1 MATYNRPDVLRY
13 AIESVLW
20 QTYKNWELLV
30 VVDACSESTGQVIK
44 DYNNPKIRY
53 HNFEE
58 NFGEQSGPNN

>member
-30 VVDACSESTGQVIK
+30 VGDACSESTGQIIK
-44 DYNNPKIRY
+44 DFNNPKI
-53 HNFEE
+53 
-58 NFGEQSGPNN
+58 S